1 MSEILAIIGRPN
13 VGKSSLF
20 NRLIGKRLALV
31 ANEPGLTRD
40 YRTEKLNIK
49 NNSYELIDTAGIE
62 EVSKNNISKITKESS
77 INAINKSDIILFVI
91 DSRNSLTPDD
101 YSLASI
107 VRKSGKK
114 VILIANKCEGASIKQ
129 GEIDSY
135 SLGFGDPLLIS
146 SEHNL
151 GILELENQIIENS
164 SINAEFEN
172 EENIIKKITILGR
185 PNAGKSTLINQL
197 IGESRQIV
205 GPEAGLTR
213 DSIPL
218 FFNWNSVNYQI
229 WDTAGIRKKSRVLEH
244 SEKLS
249 VMSSLNAIEDAQIVI
264 LIIDSERGF
273 EKQDANIA
281 NIIES
286 EGKPFVIAVNKWD
299 LIKNKKDKKN
309 EIEEK
314 IEEFLP
320 QFGKISIAY
329 ISAQKNQGIDKL
341 IQLSEK
347 LDKTCDRRLT
357 TSELNEFLNQI
368 SNKHPHP
375 NKNGRPV
382 KIKYITQPKVRPSH
396 FIIFS
401 NYPDYIKDSYKRY
414 LINEIRKEFDFDGVP
429 IRMDFRGSYN
439 PYDSKK

>member
-1 MSEILAIIGRPN
+1 MSETLAIIGRPN

-264 LIIDSERGF
+264 LIIDSKRGF

-286 EGKPFVIAVNKWD
+286 KGKPFVIAVNKWD

-320 QFGKISIAY
+320 QVGKISIAY
-329 ISAQKNQGIDKL
+329 ISAQKNQGIEKL

-347 LDKTCDRRLT
+347 LDKTCDRRLS

>member
-264 LIIDSERGF
+264 LIIDSKRGF

-341 IQLSEK
+341 IQVSEK

>member
-62 EVSKNNISKITKESS
+62 EVSKNNILKITKESS
-77 INAINKSDIILFVI
+77 INAINKSDIILFVV
-91 DSRNSLTPDD
+91 DSRNSLTSDD

-264 LIIDSERGF
+264 LIIDSKRGF

-429 IRMDFRGSYN
+429 IRMDFRGSDN

>member
-341 IQLSEK
+341 IQVSEK

>member
-31 ANEPGLTRD
+31 ANEPGITRD
-40 YRTEKLNIK
+40 YRVEKLNIK

-62 EVSKNNISKITKESS
+62 ELSKDNISRITKESS

-91 DSRNSLTPDD
+91 DARNSLTPDD

-114 VILIANKCEGASIKQ
+114 VILIANKCEGRSIKQ

-135 SLGFGDPLLIS
+135 SLGFGDPLSIS

-151 GILELENQIIENS
+151 GISELQNHIIENS
-164 SINAEFEN
+164 LINTDFEN
-172 EENIIKKITILGR
+172 EENNIKKLAILGR
-185 PNAGKSTLINQL
+185 PNSGKSTLINQL

-229 WDTAGIRKKSRVLEH
+229 WDTAGIRKKSKVLDH
-244 SEKLS
+244 AEKLS
-249 VMSSLNAIEDAQIVI
+249 VMSSLNANEESQIVI
-264 LIIDSERGF
+264 LMIDSERGF

-299 LIKNKKDKKN
+299 LVKNKKDKKK

-320 QFGKISIAY
+320 QVGKISIAY

-341 IQLSEK
+341 MQLSER
-347 LDKTCDRRLT
+347 LDKICDRRLT
-357 TSELNEFLNQI
+357 TSELNEFLIQI

-401 NYPDYIKDSYKRY
+401 NYPNYIKDSYKRY
-414 LINEIRKEFDFDGVP
+414 LINEIRKEFDFHGVP
-429 IRMDFRGSYN
+429 IRMEFRGSDN

>member
-1 MSEILAIIGRPN
+1 MSETLVIVGRPN
-13 VGKSSLF
+13 VGKSTLF
-20 NRLIGKRLALV
+20 NRLIGKKLALV
-31 ANEPGLTRD
+31 ANEPGITRD
-40 YRTEKLNIK
+40 YRIEKLNIK

-62 EVSKNNISKITKESS
+62 ELSKNNISKITKDSS

-91 DSRNSLTPDD
+91 DSRNSLTSDD
-101 YSLASI
+101 YSLAAM

-114 VILIANKCEGASIKQ
+114 VILIANKCEGNSVKQ
-129 GEIDSY
+129 GKIDSY
-135 SLGFGDPLLIS
+135 SLGFGDPLSIS

-151 GILELENQIIENS
+151 GISELQNYIIQNS
-164 SINAEFEN
+164 SINIEFEN
-172 EENIIKKITILGR
+172 EENNIKKMAILGR
-185 PNAGKSTLINQL
+185 PNSGKSTLINQL
-197 IGESRQIV
+197 IGEGRQIV

-229 WDTAGIRKKSRVLEH
+229 WDTAGIRKKSKVLEH
-244 SEKLS
+244 AEKLS
-249 VMSSLNAIEDAQIVI
+249 VISALNATEDSQIII
-264 LIIDSERGF
+264 LMIDSERGF

-299 LIKNKKDKKN
+299 LVKNKKARKN

-314 IEEFLP
+314 IKEYLP
-320 QFGKISIAY
+320 QVGKISIAY
-329 ISAQKNQGIDKL
+329 ISAQKSQGIDKL
-341 IQLSEK
+341 MQLSER
-347 LDKTCDRRLT
+347 LDKICDRRLT
-357 TSELNEFLNQI
+357 TSELNEFLVQI
-368 SNKHPHP
+368 SNRHPHP
-375 NKNGRPV
+375 NKNGKPV

-401 NYPDYIKDSYKRY
+401 NYPNYIKDSYKRY

-429 IRMDFRGSYN
+429 IRMDFRGSNN
-439 PYDSKK
+439 PYNSKK

>member
-1 MSEILAIIGRPN
+1 MSEILAIIGKPN

-62 EVSKNNISKITKESS
+62 EVSKNNILKITKESS
-77 INAINKSDIILFVI
+77 INAINKSDIILFVV

-429 IRMDFRGSYN
+429 IRMDFRGSDN

>member
-1 MSEILAIIGRPN
+1 MSEIIAIIGRPN

-31 ANEPGLTRD
+31 ANEPGITRD
-40 YRTEKLNIK
+40 YRVEKLNIK

-62 EVSKNNISKITKESS
+62 ELSKDNISRITKESS

-91 DSRNSLTPDD
+91 DARNSLTPDD

-114 VILIANKCEGASIKQ
+114 VILIANKCEGRSIKQ

-135 SLGFGDPLLIS
+135 SLGFGDPLSIS

-151 GILELENQIIENS
+151 GISDLQSHIIENS
-164 SINAEFEN
+164 FINTDFEN
-172 EENIIKKITILGR
+172 EENNIKKLAILGR
-185 PNAGKSTLINQL
+185 PNSGKSTLINQL

-218 FFNWNSVNYQI
+218 FFNWNSINYQI
-229 WDTAGIRKKSRVLEH
+229 WDTAGIRKKSKVLDH
-244 SEKLS
+244 AEKLS
-249 VMSSLNAIEDAQIVI
+249 VMSSLNATEESQIVI
-264 LIIDSERGF
+264 LMIDSERGF

-299 LIKNKKDKKN
+299 LVKNKKEKKK

-320 QFGKISIAY
+320 QVGKISIAY

-341 IQLSEK
+341 MQLSVR
-347 LDKTCDRRLT
+347 LDKICERRLT
-357 TSELNEFLNQI
+357 TSELNEFLIQI
-368 SNKHPHP
+368 SNRHPHP

-382 KIKYITQPKVRPSH
+382 KIKYITQLKVRPSH

-401 NYPDYIKDSYKRY
+401 NYPNYIKDSYKRY

-429 IRMDFRGSYN
+429 IRMDFRGSDN
-439 PYDSKK
+439 PYESKK

>member
-20 NRLIGKRLALV
+20 NRLIGKKLALV

-264 LIIDSERGF
+264 LIIDSKRGF

>member
-20 NRLIGKRLALV
+20 NRLIGKKLALV

-375 NKNGRPV
+375 NKNGKSV

>member
-264 LIIDSERGF
+264 LIIDSKRGF

>member
-229 WDTAGIRKKSRVLEH
+229 WDTAGIRKKSRVIEH

>member
-1 MSEILAIIGRPN
+1 MSETLAIIGRPN

-31 ANEPGLTRD
+31 ANEPGITRD

-62 EVSKNNISKITKESS
+62 ELSKDNISKITKDSS

-91 DSRNSLTPDD
+91 DARNSLIPDD

-107 VRKSGKK
+107 IRKSGKK
-114 VILIANKCEGASIKQ
+114 VILIANKCEGRNIKQ

-135 SLGFGDPLLIS
+135 SLGFGDPLSIS

-151 GILELENQIIENS
+151 GISELQNQIIENS
-164 SINAEFEN
+164 SINSEFEN
-172 EENIIKKITILGR
+172 EENNIKKIAILGR
-185 PNAGKSTLINQL
+185 PNSGKSTLINQL
-197 IGESRQIV
+197 IGENRQIV

-218 FFNWNSVNYQI
+218 FFNWNSINYQI
-229 WDTAGIRKKSRVLEH
+229 WDTAGIRKKSKVLDH
-244 SEKLS
+244 AEKLS
-249 VMSSLNAIEDAQIVI
+249 VMSSLNATEESQIVI
-264 LIIDSERGF
+264 LMIDSERGF

-299 LIKNKKDKKN
+299 LAKNKKEKKK

-320 QFGKISIAY
+320 QIGKISIAY
-329 ISAQKNQGIDKL
+329 ISAQKDQGIDKL
-341 IQLSEK
+341 MQLSER
-347 LDKTCDRRLT
+347 LDKISDRRLT
-357 TSELNEFLNQI
+357 TSELNEFLIEI
-368 SNKHPHP
+368 SSRHPHP

-401 NYPDYIKDSYKRY
+401 NYPNYIKESYKRY

-429 IRMDFRGSYN
+429 IRMEFRGSDN
-439 PYDSKK
+439 PYHSKK

>member
-91 DSRNSLTPDD
+91 DSRDSLTPDD

-341 IQLSEK
+341 IQVSEK

>member
-20 NRLIGKRLALV
+20 NRLIGKKLALV

>member
-62 EVSKNNISKITKESS
+62 EVSKNNILKITKESS

-341 IQLSEK
+341 IQVSEK

>member
-20 NRLIGKRLALV
+20 NRLIGKKLALV

-264 LIIDSERGF
+264 LIIDSKRGF

-429 IRMDFRGSYN
+429 IRMDFRGSDN

>member
-164 SINAEFEN
+164 SINAELEN

-341 IQLSEK
+341 IQVSEK